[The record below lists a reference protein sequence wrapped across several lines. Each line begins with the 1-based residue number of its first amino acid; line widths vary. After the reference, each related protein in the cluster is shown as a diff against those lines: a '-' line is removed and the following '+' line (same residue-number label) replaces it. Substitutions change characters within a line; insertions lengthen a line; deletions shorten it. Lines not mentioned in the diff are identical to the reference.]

1 MISRTNICILGLM
14 TIFGQNIELYLATL
28 LFRSAVGENPHLLLN
43 FDLAPTMA
51 ATEASGINYL
61 DDSSTLWNFA

>member
-1 MISRTNICILGLM
+1 M

-51 ATEASGINYL
+51 ATEASGITHPPCGM
-61 DDSSTLWNFA
+61 SHKTKQ